1 MTGFMENHIMRKK
14 TVKDIMI
21 PLSEFGTIGMEANL
35 YEAALALE
43 KAQKEYEQG
52 ISRHRILLITDKNG
66 CVVGKI
72 SQLDILRA
80 LEPKD
85 KQLVDSK
92 ALSRFGISS
101 EYLKPMVKQCGFW
114 DKPLIDICKNSGELK
129 VKMLVCAPAEGEHV
143 KEDAS
148 LTEAIHQLS
157 LEHHQSLLVTRGK
170 EIVGI
175 LRQTDMF
182 KEVVQTLGVC
192 HI

>member
-1 MTGFMENHIMRKK
+1 MRKK
-14 TVKDIMI
+14 TVKDIMVS
-21 PLSEFGTIGMEANL
+21 LSEFGTIGMEADL
-35 YEAALALE
+35 YEAAIALE

-52 ISRHRILLITDKNG
+52 ISRHRILLITDKNDR
-66 CVVGKI
+66 VMGKI

-80 LEPKD
+80 LEPKG
-85 KQLVDSK
+85 KQLADSK

-101 EYLKPMVKQCGFW
+101 KYLKSMADQCSFW

-129 VKMLVCAPAEGEHV
+129 VKMLVCTPAEGEYV

-148 LTEAIHQLS
+148 LTEAIHQLA

-170 EIVGI
+170 NIVGI

-182 KEVVQTLGVC
+182 KEVVQTLGIC